1 MEPHHE
7 TGFPATLCR
16 WVGEIVQSSPEAA
29 RLTLLELIVGA
40 LLASGGH
47 VTQAILALTPR
58 LGWQAYHWML
68 EHGRFRL
75 LGLISALCRIVRR
88 EIGARRCF
96 VVIDDTLAPRCSAD
110 APGVAVRF
118 DHAAK
123 TNRPAFLLCQ
133 CFVTLS
139 AVVPCR
145 DRPRSV
151 PLVTGLCRSFGQR
164 RQARHGQGPAAR
176 GRCPWSGLPAARRLV
191 HARLADPHRP
201 RLGHEVIG
209 QVRRDTALF
218 ALPPPR
224 QPGRRGR
231 SRLYGARLDADAVAA
246 LPASVHAIAGY
257 GGRSARL
264 RHAVCRPRFLKGV
277 IVRVVWCE
285 LAEGLRLLGQGAP
298 AAVHRSDAVRPG
310 HRRGLFQEVEH
321 RALFR
326 DLKTVDGLGAMWQRG
341 RVTLLRWLDLVQ
353 IAGTLLVLLTARAE
367 PQILAL
373 IRLGGWRPAA
383 TLTPDWSRRRSPHA
397 SGISRLSACCPKPAE
412 NRDLY
417 APPVRPANAVA
428 ATLRVCEFLH
438 VGPDLTWR
446 LGLRT
451 VADDNSRRIAR
462 CWMGVLATGEG

>member
-47 VTQAILALTPR
+47 VTQAILALTPQ

-68 EHGRFRL
+68 ERGRFRL
-75 LGLISALCRIVRR
+75 LGLVAALCRIVRR

-96 VVIDDTLAPRCSAD
+96 VVIDDTLAPRCSAQ

-123 TNRPAFLLCQ
+123 ANRPTFLLCQ
-133 CFVTLS
+133 GFVTLS

-145 DRPRSV
+145 DRLRSV
-151 PLVTGLCRSFGQR
+151 PLVSGLCRSSGNAGKLAIAKGLLR
-164 RQARHGQGPAAR
+164 AVGALGPVCLLLDAWYMR
-176 GRCPWSGLPAARRLV
+176 GSLV
-191 HARLADPHRP
+191 RTAL
-201 RLGHEVIG
+201 RLGHEVVG

-231 SRLYGARLDADAVAA
+231 PRLYGARLDADTVAA

-257 GGRSARL
+257 AGRSARL

-277 IVRVVWCE
+277 IVRAVWCE
-285 LAEGLRLLGQGAP
+285 LAKGSGWAKTRLLLSTDPTLPAP
-298 AAVHRSDAVRPG
+298 AI
-310 HRRGLFQEVEH
+310 VEAYSG
-321 RALFR
+321 RWSIEPLFR
-326 DLKTVDGLGAMWQRG
+326 DLKMVDGLGAMWQRG
-341 RVTLLRWLDLVQ
+341 RTALLRWLHLVQ
-353 IAGTLLVLLTARAE
+353 IARTLLVLLTARADPE
-367 PQILAL
+367 IRAL
-373 IRLGGWRPAA
+373 VRPGGWRPAA
-383 TLTPDWSRRRSPHA
+383 TLTPGLVKDALAVRFRFIDAFRLIPQTRRK
-397 SGISRLSACCPKPAE
+397 SG
-412 NRDLY
+412 
-417 APPVRPANAVA
+417 PVRLTGPPAKVMA
-428 ATLRVCEFLH
+428 A
-438 VGPDLTWR
+438 
-446 LGLRT
+446 
-451 VADDNSRRIAR
+451 
-462 CWMGVLATGEG
+462 

>member
-7 TGFPATLCR
+7 TSFPTTLCR
-16 WVGEIVQSSPEAA
+16 WVGEIVQSSPEAG

-96 VVIDDTLAPRCSAD
+96 AIIDDTLAPRSSAQ

-123 TNRPAFLLCQ
+123 TNRPTFLLCQ

-151 PLVTGLCRSFGQR
+151 PLVTGLCRSSGNAGKIAMAKGLLR
-164 RQARHGQGPAAR
+164 AVGALGPVCLLLDAWYMR
-176 GRCPWSGLPAARRLV
+176 GSLIRTAL
-191 HARLADPHRP
+191 

-246 LPASVHAIAGY
+246 LPASAIAGY
-257 GGRSARL
+257 AGRSARL

-277 IVRVVWCE
+277 IVRAVWCE
-285 LAEGLRLLGQGAP
+285 LQKGSGGWAKARLLLSTDSTLSAL
-298 AAVHRSDAVRPG
+298 AI
-310 HRRGLFQEVEH
+310 VEAYSG
-321 RALFR
+321 RWTIEPLFR

-341 RVTLLRWLDLVQ
+341 RIALLRWLHLVQ
-353 IAGTLLVLLTARAE
+353 IARTLLVLLTARAE
-367 PQILAL
+367 PQTLAL

-383 TLTPDWSRRRSPHA
+383 TLTPGLVKEALAARFRNFEAFRLLPETYRK
-397 SGISRLSACCPKPAE
+397 SG
-412 NRDLY
+412 
-417 APPVRPANAVA
+417 PVRSTGPPAIAVA
-428 ATLRVCEFLH
+428 A
-438 VGPDLTWR
+438 
-446 LGLRT
+446 
-451 VADDNSRRIAR
+451 
-462 CWMGVLATGEG
+462 